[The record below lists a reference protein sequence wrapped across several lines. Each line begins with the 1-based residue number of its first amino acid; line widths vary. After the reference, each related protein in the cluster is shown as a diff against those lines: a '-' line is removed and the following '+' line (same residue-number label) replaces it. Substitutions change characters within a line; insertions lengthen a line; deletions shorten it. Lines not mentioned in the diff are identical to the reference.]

1 MSEAREVLRQLAEQR
16 MHADGEARRWE
27 AYRKLCGPPR
37 WFMLLLV
44 VLGIGSFALVFEA
57 LNSAARDGQA
67 LLRLSRIGLVIY
79 AMVWPPLLIYVE
91 SRRRRGLKKIL
102 AQESP
107 ELAAKLKD
115 ERIL

>member
-1 MSEAREVLRQLAEQR
+1 MSEAREILRQLSAQR
-16 MHADGEARRWE
+16 MRSEAEGRRWE

-44 VLGIGSFALVFEA
+44 ALGLASFALLFEA
-57 LNSAARDGQA
+57 LTAVDAGSRA
-67 LLRLSRIGLVIY
+67 LIAVGRIGLVLY
-79 AMVWPPLLIYVE
+79 AVIWPPLLIYVE

-102 AQESP
+102 EQEAP
-107 ELAAKLKD
+107 ELAAQLKD

>member
-16 MHADGEARRWE
+16 TRDGEEGRRWE

-37 WFMLLLV
+37 WFMLLV
-44 VLGIGSFALVFEA
+44 VALGIASFVLLLEALTAVGTGPRTLVATGRIALVLYA
-57 LNSAARDGQA
+57 L
-67 LLRLSRIGLVIY
+67 
-79 AMVWPPLLIYVE
+79 VWPPLLIYVE

-102 AQESP
+102 ALEAP

>member
-16 MHADGEARRWE
+16 TRDEAEVRRWE

-44 VLGIGSFALVFEA
+44 VLGVVSVALLLEA
-57 LNSAARDGQA
+57 LNSATDRNA
-67 LLRLSRIGLVIY
+67 LVGLGRIGLVLY

-102 AQESP
+102 AQEAP
-107 ELAAKLKD
+107 DLAAKLKD

>member
-1 MSEAREVLRQLAEQR
+1 MSEAREVLRAITAQR
-16 MHADGEARRWE
+16 ALDEVDAQRWE

-37 WFMLLLV
+37 WFMLLLF
-44 VLGIGSFALVFEA
+44 VLGVVSFALVFEA
-57 LNSAARDGQA
+57 LNSAKDGA
-67 LLRLSRIGLVIY
+67 VLVKLSRIGLVLY

>member
-1 MSEAREVLRQLAEQR
+1 MSEAHEVLRKLAEQR
-16 MHADGEARRWE
+16 TLDEADAQRWE
-27 AYRKLCGPPR
+27 AYRRLCGPAR

-44 VLGIGSFALVFEA
+44 GLGVVSVALVLEA
-57 LNSAARDGQA
+57 LNSAANKEA
-67 LLRLSRIGLVIY
+67 LVGLGRIGLVIY

-102 AQESP
+102 AQEAP